1 MFLKSLTFAI
11 SFLCLELIT
20 FAYDYGPDSKSQ
32 EGVPYGI
39 VQEFEHTS
47 KIFDGVSRT
56 YWVYSPAGHDGTKEL
71 AYMVFQDG
79 RGFVK
84 GSWKATVVL
93 DNLIHQKKIP
103 PMYVIFI
110 NPGELKDK
118 SGQTIRW
125 NRSKEYDAVNDQ
137 YSSFLIDELLPEV
150 KKKYNLTDDPNKVG
164 IAGSSSGGICAFTA
178 AWERPDKFRRVA
190 TFVGSYTNLRGGQ
203 DYPSLIRK
211 TEPKPLKI
219 FMQSGKNDQ
228 SIYSGSWP
236 IGNLDVADALKYA
249 GYNFKHVIG
258 TEGHNNKHGRA
269 ILPEVLSWLWEDAD
283 SEISKNMDTKQPIM
297 KVLDPNEEWH
307 LVSEGYEVSEGPAV
321 DPEGNVYFT
330 DIPNSKIYKIDCETW
345 KVTLFKENTG
355 KANGLMFGPDGK
367 LYACANAKKKIIAYD
382 VKTGEESVAAE
393 GFTSNDLVVTHKCD
407 LYVTEPRT
415 RKIWFVPKGGK
426 ARVVAE
432 NVTGVNGV
440 ILNTAQN
447 LLVATDFSGHYL
459 YSFRID
465 EDGSLS
471 AREKFYVLQR
481 HGINS
486 RTRADGMAVDVEGRL
501 YVATELGL
509 QMCDRAGRVQGIF
522 PKPHR
527 AHLTNVVFGGKNLDI
542 MIITNWD
549 KIYRRKVKT
558 KGFRYTDK
566 PFKLKKPRL

>member
-1 MFLKSLTFAI
+1 MYWFLSIFVLFL
-11 SFLCLELIT
+11 SFSSPLV
-20 FAYDYGPDSKSQ
+20 AYDYGEDSKPQ
-32 EGVPYGI
+32 QGVPAGTL
-39 VQEFEHTS
+39 QEFKHVS
-47 KIFDGVSRT
+47 KVFGEAERD
-56 YWVYSPAGHDGTKEL
+56 YWIYTPAGYDGAEVL
-71 AYMVFQDG
+71 PYMIFQDG

-93 DNLIHQKKIP
+93 DNLIHKKKIP
-103 PMYVIFI
+103 SMIAIFI

-118 SGQTIRW
+118 SGKTIRW

-137 YSSFLIDELLPEV
+137 YSRFLLEELLPEV
-150 KKKYNLTDDPNKVG
+150 KLKFKLTEDPNKIG

-249 GYNFKHVIG
+249 GYNVKHVIG
-258 TEGHNNKHGRA
+258 TEGHNNRHGRA
-269 ILPEVLSWLWEDAD
+269 ILPEVLTWLWADAD
-283 SEISKNMDTKQPIM
+283 KEIVKNMQTKQPLM
-297 KVLDPNEEWH
+297 KVLDPQEDWH
-307 LVSEGYEVSEGPAV
+307 LISEGYEVSEGPAV
-321 DPEGNVYFT
+321 DSKGDVYFT
-330 DIPNSKIYKIDCETW
+330 DIPNSKIYKINAGNW
-345 KVTLFKENTG
+345 KVSLFKENTG
-355 KANGLMFGPDGK
+355 KANGLMFGPNGK
-367 LYACANAKKKIIAYD
+367 LYACASAKKKIIAFD
-382 VKTGEESVAAE
+382 VQTGSEETVAE
-393 GFTSNDLVVTHKCD
+393 GFSSNDLVVTHKGH

-415 RKIWFVPKGGK
+415 KKIWFIPKGGK

-432 NVTGVNGV
+432 GVIGVNGV

-447 LLVATDFSGHYL
+447 LLMATDFSDHYL
-459 YSFRID
+459 YSFRVD

-471 AREKFYVLQR
+471 ARQKFYVLQR
-481 HGINS
+481 HGIES
-486 RTRADGMAVDVEGRL
+486 RTRADGMAVDIEGRL
-501 YVATELGL
+501 YVATELGI
-509 QMCDRAGRVQGIF
+509 QMCDRAGRVQGII

-527 AHLTNVVFGGKNLDI
+527 AHLTNIVFGGKNLDI
-542 MIITNWD
+542 MIVTNWD

-558 KGFRYTDK
+558 KGFRYSDK
-566 PFKLKKPRL
+566 PFELKKPRL